1 MEEGLLQ
8 AAEAGDE
15 AVQAGQGE
23 YPEDSAIRR
32 DDQPQT
38 AAFSEGPRVR
48 PDQDAKS
55 GAIAELDA
63 GHVDHDRGMPMGG
76 RFEQDQA

>member
-1 MEEGLLQ
+1 LEESLLQ

-23 YPEDSAIRR
+23 DPVDRAIRR
-32 DDQPQT
+32 DDQPQP

-48 PDQDAKS
+48 PDQDAKP
-55 GAIAELDA
+55 GAIAEQGA
-63 GHVDHDRGMPMGG
+63 SHVYHDRDMPIGG
-76 RFEQDQA
+76 HFEQDQA